1 MTCLFCTS
9 LEPIIEMD
17 FFVAVFD
24 IDPIQQGHIL
34 VTTKR
39 HVKHWNDLT
48 AVEELEFLSIQKKL
62 ITVIE
67 TTLRCDGV
75 TVLLNNGRIM
85 DEGTHLHI
93 HFVPRYTND
102 DFWEY
107 QKVPQIQANKE
118 KLKERIKGAF

>member
-9 LEPIIEMD
+9 LEAVLETD
-17 FFVAVFD
+17 FFIAVFD

-39 HVKHWNDLT
+39 HVKHWNELT
-48 AVEELEFLSIQKKL
+48 TVEELDFLMIQKKL
-62 ITVIE
+62 ISVIE

-93 HFVPRYTND
+93 HFVPRYVND
-102 DFWEY
+102 TFWDH
-107 QKVPQIQANKE
+107 QHVQQIQANKE
-118 KLKERIKGAF
+118 KLKERLKGAF

>member
-9 LEPIIEMD
+9 LEAVLETD
-17 FFVAVFD
+17 FFIAVFD

-39 HVKHWNDLT
+39 HVKHWNELT
-48 AVEELEFLSIQKKL
+48 TVEELDFLMIQKKL
-62 ITVIE
+62 ISVIE

-93 HFVPRYTND
+93 HFVPRYVND
-102 DFWEY
+102 AFWDH
-107 QKVPQIQANKE
+107 QHVQQIQANKE
-118 KLKERIKGAF
+118 KLKERLKGAF